1 MRTVWLMT
9 EHGVPLR
16 VYLHKPDMSKRDSG
30 RYGIQKIQLAKDN
43 IIFSYQ
49 APFYGKR
56 KK

>member
-1 MRTVWLMT
+1 MT